1 MQQPQAQLRA
11 HLLRLAISAGDIV
24 TVMVSETASGT
35 TTGTTNGSKSESA
48 TFGPGTGTILN
59 LIKTFGLSGS
69 ETSKASG
76 DTSRSDNLTA
86 TIACTVTQ
94 VLPNG
99 NLLIQGSR
107 TVGLNA
113 EAQTVTLTGTVRP
126 VDIQTGNT
134 VSSQMVA
141 GAKISYSGKG
151 PVGEVQHDGLVRKIF
166 KYLF

>member
-1 MQQPQAQLRA
+1 
-11 HLLRLAISAGDIV
+11 
-24 TVMVSETASGT
+24 
-35 TTGTTNGSKSESA
+35 
-48 TFGPGTGTILN
+48 
-59 LIKTFGLSGS
+59 
-69 ETSKASG
+69 
-76 DTSRSDNLTA
+76 
-86 TIACTVTQ
+86 
-94 VLPNG
+94 LPNG